1 MKKLSTL
8 KRLLILCLCL
18 VTLLPLA
25 GCGETKMAQ
34 RQVFAMDTIM
44 TLTAY
49 GRNAERGLTAAQG
62 VIQSMNDM
70 LDPDIETS
78 TTYAI
83 NHANGGNVSISG
95 QVATMLST
103 AYDIYKKSGGALDL
117 TIYPVIQRWGFDS
130 GRYYVPTDEELW
142 LDLSRKAFD
151 QMTLTSFPSS
161 GSYAVAFPAGTA
173 LSFGAV
179 AKGCAAENA
188 IRAMRNVGVT
198 SGIVSLG
205 GNVQT
210 LGRKPDGS
218 LWNVA
223 VQDPNNTS
231 SYVGVLSVGEIAVVT
246 SGTYQRFFIQNGKT
260 YHHLINPENGRPIN
274 NTLKSVT
281 IVTEDGTQ
289 ADCLSTAMF
298 VLGQSKALNYWRQ
311 YGGFDMVLI
320 NNDNE
325 IICTK
330 GLIEKF
336 TLTNNNYTLRYVE

>member
-1 MKKLSTL
+1 MKHRSPL
-8 KRLLILCLCL
+8 KRTLALLLCLIM
-18 VTLLPLA
+18 VLPLA
-25 GCGETKMAQ
+25 ACGETRMSQ
-34 RQVFAMDTIM
+34 RQVFAMDTVM

-49 GRNAERGLTAAQG
+49 GKKAEYGLNAAQS

-95 QVATMLST
+95 QVNKMLST
-103 AYDIYKKSGGALDL
+103 AYTVYKQSGGALDL

-142 LDLSRKAFD
+142 ADLARKSFD
-151 QMTLTSFPSS
+151 QMVLTSFPSS
-161 GSYAVAFPAGTA
+161 GSYAVSFPAGTEIT
-173 LSFGAV
+173 FGAV
-179 AKGCAAENA
+179 AKGCAADNA
-188 IRAMRNVGVT
+188 ISAMRNAGVT

-210 LGRKPDGS
+210 LGQKPDGS
-218 LWNVA
+218 NWTIA

-231 SYVGVLSVGEIAVVT
+231 SYVGVVSVGQTAVVT
-246 SGTYQRFFIQNGKT
+246 SGTYQRFFVQNGKT
-260 YHHLINPENGRPIN
+260 YHHLINPETGRPMN

-281 IVTEDGTQ
+281 ILCEDGTL

-298 VLGQSKALNYWRQ
+298 VLGQSKAINYWRV
-311 YGGFDMVLI
+311 YGGFEMILI
-320 NNDNE
+320 NNEDE
-325 IICTK
+325 VICTK

-336 TLTNNNYTLRYVE
+336 TLSNSSYTLRYVE